1 MAGLRLQK
9 RLASSVLKCGR
20 NKVWMDPNEVSQIGM
35 ATSRS
40 SVKKLIK
47 NGWVLRINPTVH
59 SRSRAR
65 TRLEEKRRGRHMG
78 RGKRRGCKDARMPTK
93 VMWIRRQR
101 VLRRLLKKYRKQ
113 RKIDQ
118 KLYHRFYL
126 AAKGNQFKNKKVLI
140 ETIQKEKAEK
150 LREQR
155 IKEEQELRRKKNL
168 EKRER
173 KLAKRNRFD

>member
-9 RLASSVLKCGR
+9 RLAASVLKCGKG
-20 NKVWMDPNEVSQIGM
+20 KVWMDPNEVSQIGM

-47 NGWVLRINPTVH
+47 NGWVLKINPVVH

-65 TRLEEKRRGRHMG
+65 RRLAEKRRGRHTG

-93 VMWIRRQR
+93 VLWIRRQR

-113 RKIDQ
+113 RKIDS
-118 KLYHRFYL
+118 KLYHKFYL
-126 AAKGNQFKNKKVLI
+126 ASKGNQFKNKKVLI
-140 ETIQKEKAEK
+140 ETIQKEKTEK
-150 LREQR
+150 LREEK
-155 IKEEQELRRKKNL
+155 IALEQEMRRKKNQ
-168 EKRER
+168 EKRSR
-173 KLAKRNRFD
+173 KLAKRQKF

>member
-9 RLASSVLKCGR
+9 RLAASVLKCGEG
-20 NKVWMDPNEVSQIGM
+20 KVWMDPNEVSQIGM

-47 NGWVLRINPTVH
+47 NGWVVKINPTVH

-65 TRLEEKRRGRHMG
+65 KRLEEKRRGRHQG
-78 RGKRRGCKDARMPTK
+78 RGKRRGCKDARMPSK
-93 VMWIRRQR
+93 IMWIRRQR
-101 VLRRLLKKYRKQ
+101 VLRRLLKKYRTQ
-113 RKIDQ
+113 RKIDR

-155 IKEEQELRRKKNL
+155 IQEEQEMRRQKNI
-168 EKRER
+168 EKRE
-173 KLAKRNRFD
+173 KKKAKRNQFL

>member
-9 RLASSVLKCGR
+9 RLASSVLKCGQH
-20 NKVWMDPNEVSQIGM
+20 KVWMDPNEVSQIGM
-35 ATSRS
+35 ATSRA

-65 TRLEEKRRGRHMG
+65 KRLEEKRRGRHMG
-78 RGKRRGCKDARMPTK
+78 RGKRRGCKNARMPQK

-126 AAKGNQFKNKKVLI
+126 ASKGNQFKNKKVLI
-140 ETIQKEKAEK
+140 ETIQREKAEK

-155 IKEEQELRRKKNL
+155 IQEEQELRRKKNL
-168 EKRER
+168 EKRQR
-173 KLAKRNRFD
+173 KLAKRTRFE

>member
-1 MAGLRLQK
+1 
-9 RLASSVLKCGR
+9 
-20 NKVWMDPNEVSQIGM
+20 
-35 ATSRS
+35 
-40 SVKKLIK
+40 
-47 NGWVLRINPTVH
+47 
-59 SRSRAR
+59 
-65 TRLEEKRRGRHMG
+65 MG

-155 IKEEQELRRKKNL
+155 IVEEQELRRKKNL
-168 EKRER
+168 EKRQR
-173 KLAKRNRFD
+173 KLAKRTKFE

>member
-9 RLASSVLKCGR
+9 RLAASVLKCGKG
-20 NKVWMDPNEVSQIGM
+20 KVWMDPNEVSQIGM

-47 NGWVLRINPTVH
+47 NGWVLKINPVVH

-65 TRLEEKRRGRHMG
+65 RRLAEKRRGRHTG

-93 VMWIRRQR
+93 VLWIRRQR

-113 RKIDQ
+113 RKIDS
-118 KLYHRFYL
+118 KLYHKFYL
-126 AAKGNQFKNKKVLI
+126 ASKGNQFKNKKVLI
-140 ETIQKEKAEK
+140 ETIQREKTEK
-150 LREQR
+150 LREEK
-155 IKEEQELRRKKNL
+155 IALEQEMRRKKNQ
-168 EKRER
+168 EKRSR
-173 KLAKRNRFD
+173 KLAKRQKF

>member
-9 RLASSVLKCGR
+9 RLAASVLKCGR
-20 NKVWMDPNEVSQIGM
+20 NKVWMDPNETSSIGM
-35 ATSRS
+35 ATSRT

-47 NGWVLRINPTVH
+47 NGLVLRINPTIH
-59 SRSRAR
+59 SRAR
-65 TRLEEKRRGRHMG
+65 ARKRLEEKRRGRHQG

-93 VMWIRRQR
+93 VLWIRRQR

-113 RKIDQ
+113 GKIDQ

-140 ETIQKEKAEK
+140 ETIQKEKTER
-150 LREQR
+150 LREKR
-155 IKEEQELRRKKNL
+155 IEEEQQMRRQKNL
-168 EKRER
+168 EKRQR
-173 KLAKRNRFD
+173 KLAKRVQYQ

>member
-9 RLASSVLKCGR
+9 RLAASVLKCGR
-20 NKVWMDPNEVSQIGM
+20 GKVWMDPNEVTQIGM

-47 NGWVLRINPTVH
+47 NGWVLKINPTVH

-65 TRLEEKRRGRHMG
+65 RRLEEKRRGRHTG

-93 VMWIRRQR
+93 VLWIRRQR

-113 RKIDQ
+113 RKIDT
-118 KLYHRFYL
+118 KLYHKFYL

-140 ETIQKEKAEK
+140 ETIQKEKTEK
-150 LREQR
+150 LREER
-155 IKEEQELRRKKNL
+155 IALEQEMRRKKNQ
-168 EKRER
+168 EKRAR
-173 KLAKRNRFD
+173 KLANRQKF

>member
-1 MAGLRLQK
+1 
-9 RLASSVLKCGR
+9 
-20 NKVWMDPNEVSQIGM
+20 
-35 ATSRS
+35 
-40 SVKKLIK
+40 
-47 NGWVLRINPTVH
+47 
-59 SRSRAR
+59 
-65 TRLEEKRRGRHMG
+65 MG
-78 RGKRRGCKDARMPTK
+78 RGKRRGCKNARMPVK

-126 AAKGNQFKNKKVLI
+126 ASKGNQFKNKKVLI

-155 IKEEQELRRKKNL
+155 IAEEQELRRQKNL
-168 EKRER
+168 EKRQR
-173 KLAKRNRFD
+173 KLAKRTRFE